1 MEKLELKH
9 LSPYLPYGL
18 KIKTSNNQGNVIR
31 QIQGIDISEE
41 FILACGYINYI
52 ESDNYYPYTLKSCKP
67 ILRPLSDLNKKIQI
81 AEHFMTFK
89 EHLRRFFPAESI
101 GTNIA
106 TWSNRSVEWLCEYHF
121 DIFGLIDKGLAI
133 SYSDLQSTSNEG

>member
-9 LSPYLPYGL
+9 LTPYLPYGL

-31 QIQGIDISEE
+31 QIHGIDISEE

-67 ILRPLSDLNKKIQI
+67 ILRPLSDLKEDNYYFTYCNNSG
-81 AEHFMTFK
+81 FMMKGKNETYIRLNDLEYLFK
-89 EHLRRFFPAESI
+89 
-101 GTNIA
+101 N
-106 TWSNRSVEWLCEYHF
+106 HF
-121 DIFGLIDKGLAI
+121 DVFGLIDKGLAI
-133 SYSDLQSTSNEG
+133 SYSDVQSMSNEG